1 MNKIIIEVPTTQ
13 NEARI
18 SIPYGENEDLWQ
30 FFVLFS
36 DCKELSNERIVT
48 VFDKKPGEKSGK
60 ANIDIGR
67 ETEFT
72 YEHEGKSVKLEI
84 KFLKGIRLIRVSWT

>member
-1 MNKIIIEVPTTQ
+1 MNKIIIEVPISQ
-13 NEARI
+13 NEARF

-36 DCKELSNERIVT
+36 DCKELANERIIT

-60 ANIDIGR
+60 ASIDMGR
-67 ETEFT
+67 ETEFM
-72 YEHEGKSVKLEI
+72 YEYGGMNVKLEI
-84 KFLKGIRLIRVSWT
+84 KFFKGVRLIRVSWT